1 MGEGTESGTDGKVE
15 CGSQTDSLGF
25 VCNSNS
31 HSNIDEL
38 KAKLNQALGFGLSNR
53 FCRDFL
59 SALTG
64 RLAPEE
70 FAGSVGRVNTVLRKT
85 LPVSARWLLCG
96 CCFCLCTCGCSLWPV
111 ICLSKRTRNAIEK
124 TLEAENTNL
133 YHKLGLHWR
142 LTRQRCD
149 NSSLMEYVLV
159 IEVIPKKTFYGRTD
173 GAEWP
178 CTPRQLLTDGTP
190 PTLSPSRLVSERA
203 SKFSDGHTAVE
214 EIFYYHYYYYYYHYY
229 CLL

>member
-1 MGEGTESGTDGKVE
+1 MADVTFVTLPGLTGDKDNDRKIVSHMKTFLVESW
-15 CGSQTDSLGF
+15 
-25 VCNSNS
+25 
-31 HSNIDEL
+31 
-38 KAKLNQALGFGLSNR
+38 FGLCNR
-53 FCRDFL
+53 FCRDFP

-149 NSSLMEYVLV
+149 NSSLMEYVSDLTRHQNERQMSECV
-159 IEVIPKKTFYGRTD
+159 SV
-173 GAEWP
+173 AEENSVSSLPSPWSQP
-178 CTPRQLLTDGTP
+178 HTYTHTQPYHSAFLSSEASTHYTGHKAQAGQHQENT
-190 PTLSPSRLVSERA
+190 TLA
-203 SKFSDGHTAVE
+203 
-214 EIFYYHYYYYYYHYY
+214 
-229 CLL
+229 

>member
-1 MGEGTESGTDGKVE
+1 TKMADFDAINTIERDEEDNSSSSLESYT
-15 CGSQTDSLGF
+15 QTPEPVIIRGAG
-25 VCNSNS
+25 
-31 HSNIDEL
+31 NITV
-38 KAKLNQALGFGLSNR
+38 FGLSNR
-53 FCRDFL
+53 FCRDFP

-70 FAGSVGRVNTVLRKT
+70 FTGSVGRVNTVLRKT

-142 LTRQRCD
+142 LSRQRCD

-159 IEVIPKKTFYGRTD
+159 IEVIPKKDILRPD
-173 GAEWP
+173 
-178 CTPRQLLTDGTP
+178 
-190 PTLSPSRLVSERA
+190 
-203 SKFSDGHTAVE
+203 
-214 EIFYYHYYYYYYHYY
+214 
-229 CLL
+229 